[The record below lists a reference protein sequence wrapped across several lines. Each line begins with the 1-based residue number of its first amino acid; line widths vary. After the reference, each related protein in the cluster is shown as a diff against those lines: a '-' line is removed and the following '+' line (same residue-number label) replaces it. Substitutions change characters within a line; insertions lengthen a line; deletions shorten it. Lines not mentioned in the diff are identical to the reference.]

1 VPGPNKIGQPL
12 GRRGA
17 TALEFAILAFPFFLL
32 LLFLFELGLDFYV
45 QLALDYAVQEGARK
59 LQTGAGNAASSSDI
73 FKNDCMCPPVAAFL
87 NCSQLTLNV
96 FPVPN
101 TSPGVGTGDFYTNAQ
116 AGAGSLPISNGTL
129 NTGAWNLTT
138 GSGSQLMFMQAI
150 YTSVSVVGL
159 LLPQMSAVSGSGHVH
174 VTTSSIGFIN
184 EPFTAGTKVCGV

>member
-1 VPGPNKIGQPL
+1 VPAPKTIGQPL

-59 LQTGAGNAASSSDI
+59 LQTGAGNAAASSDI
-73 FKNDCMCPPVAAFL
+73 FKNDCLCPPVAAFL

-96 FPVPN
+96 YPVPN
-101 TSPGVGTGDFYTNAQ
+101 SSPTGGTGDFYTNALT
-116 AGAGSLPISNGTL
+116 GAGSLPINNGTVS
-129 NTGAWNLTT
+129 TGAWNLTT
-138 GSGSQLMFMQAI
+138 GTANQLMFMQAI
-150 YTSVSVVGL
+150 YTSVSVVGI
-159 LLPQMSAVSGSGHVH
+159 LLPQMSAISGSGRVH

-184 EPFTAGTKVCGV
+184 EPFTAGSKVCGV